1 MNLATVDICSQVGE
15 TVDELTWLKL
25 QAEGAWRHGTEWTLT
40 AEQTPEGFFIHR
52 LLALPFSFASGRG
65 GLDGAEPKAT
75 PLPRTGLLLE
85 DHEREPKQ
93 PRDFTGPEDA
103 IQWGL
108 GQGVFWDEDHART
121 AYAFIKAERQPKTA
135 AQMWRAWVAYVE
147 ERVEHTYVKEGV

>member
-25 QAEGAWRHGTEWTLT
+25 QAEGAWRHGTGWTLT

-52 LLALPFSFASGRG
+52 LLALP
-65 GLDGAEPKAT
+65 
-75 PLPRTGLLLE
+75 RTGLLLE
-85 DHEREPKQ
+85 DHEKEPKQ

-103 IQWGL
+103 MQWGL
-108 GQGVFWDEDHART
+108 AQGVFWDEDHART

-147 ERVEHTYVKEGV
+147 ERVEHTYIKEGGA